1 MKYWEPELPFLID
14 LLSIVNLKSVIL
26 GANNEVKKKR
36 YEEEATELEALIDKK
51 MKKVKVK
58 DYGKLIRAI
67 QVNMLANRLIW
78 ENETKAREG
87 GRSQDHL
94 LPFTHAVNGMR
105 TRAGNAMVNQTGGK
119 VDMNLDRVDE
129 KLCESYGFNFRGLL

>member
-1 MKYWEPELPFLID
+1 MAKIADWEPEIPFLID

-26 GANNEVKKKR
+26 GANNKVKKER
-36 YEEEATELEALIDKK
+36 YESEAAEIQQLLDKK
-51 MKKVKVK
+51 MQKLKVK
-58 DYGKLIRAI
+58 DYGKLIRAV

-94 LPFTHAVNGMR
+94 LPLTHAVNGP
-105 TRAGNAMVNQTGGK
+105 G
-119 VDMNLDRVDE
+119 
-129 KLCESYGFNFRGLL
+129 S

>member
-36 YEEEATELEALIDKK
+36 YEEEATELQALIDKK
-51 MKKVKVK
+51 MKKMKVK
-58 DYGKLIRAI
+58 DHGKLIRAV

-105 TRAGNAMVNQTGGK
+105 TRAGNAMVNQLGGK